1 MHQYLRNQINF
12 IKFCMKY
19 VLIIYL
25 FKLVD
30 IIFSLRM
37 SLKLVKFDL
46 EQLNPKWT
54 IIITEGAVMKGKN
67 ALISNRW
74 YGGRPCLPIY
84 THQAKHVLYTYLQ

>member
-46 EQLNPKWT
+46 EQLNPK
-54 IIITEGAVMKGKN
+54 
-67 ALISNRW
+67 
-74 YGGRPCLPIY
+74 
-84 THQAKHVLYTYLQ
+84 